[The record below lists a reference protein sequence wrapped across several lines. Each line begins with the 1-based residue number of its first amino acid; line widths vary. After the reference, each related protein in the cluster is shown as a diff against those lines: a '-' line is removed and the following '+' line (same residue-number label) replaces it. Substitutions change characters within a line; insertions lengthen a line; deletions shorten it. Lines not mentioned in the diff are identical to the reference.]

1 MLMRL
6 NKSLCVLLFCLLSV
20 LKLLAQD
27 PLPACPVK
35 GKLMQSVKPMKEM
48 KLLYD
53 TIQVRVDLPAT
64 FKEVGYNEIIDSLGI
79 LSPVL
84 EHLRLVKGGILEDT
98 VRILHIGDS
107 HIRGHIY
114 PQTTGQRLAETFG
127 AVSYTDMGVNGATCL
142 TFTHPNRIA
151 AIAALKPELLILSF
165 GTNESHNKRYNSNL
179 HYHQMDE
186 LISLIRDSLP
196 DVPILLTTP
205 PGSYES
211 FRQKPETQDV
221 CCESADGDCCKYD
234 SEVCP

>member
-6 NKSLCVLLFCLLSV
+6 NKFLCVLLFCLLSV

-84 EHLRLVKGGILEDT
+84 NT
-98 VRILHIGDS
+98 V
-107 HIRGHIY
+107 
-114 PQTTGQRLAETFG
+114 T
-127 AVSYTDMGVNGATCL
+127 
-142 TFTHPNRIA
+142 
-151 AIAALKPELLILSF
+151 LILSF
-165 GTNESHNKRYNSNL
+165 TFCIVIFIYFSPF
-179 HYHQMDE
+179 
-186 LISLIRDSLP
+186 ISFACFIAF
-196 DVPILLTTP
+196 V
-205 PGSYES
+205 
-211 FRQKPETQDV
+211 K
-221 CCESADGDCCKYD
+221 
-234 SEVCP
+234 

>member
-6 NKSLCVLLFCLLSV
+6 NKFLCVLLFCLLSV

-98 VRILHIGDS
+98 VRILQSYPGAYLSSDYRTKIGRN
-107 HIRGHIY
+107 IRRGILY
-114 PQTTGQRLAETFG
+114 RYGSQWSDL
-127 AVSYTDMGVNGATCL
+127 SY
-142 TFTHPNRIA
+142 FY
-151 AIAALKPELLILSF
+151 S
-165 GTNESHNKRYNSNL
+165 S
-179 HYHQMDE
+179 
-186 LISLIRDSLP
+186 
-196 DVPILLTTP
+196 
-205 PGSYES
+205 
-211 FRQKPETQDV
+211 
-221 CCESADGDCCKYD
+221 
-234 SEVCP
+234 

>member
-6 NKSLCVLLFCLLSV
+6 NKFLCVLLFCLLSV

-53 TIQVRVDLPAT
+53 TIQVRVDLPAA

-107 HIRGHIY
+107 HIRGAYLSSDYRTKIGRNIRRGILY
-114 PQTTGQRLAETFG
+114 RYGSQWSDL
-127 AVSYTDMGVNGATCL
+127 SY
-142 TFTHPNRIA
+142 FY
-151 AIAALKPELLILSF
+151 S
-165 GTNESHNKRYNSNL
+165 S
-179 HYHQMDE
+179 
-186 LISLIRDSLP
+186 
-196 DVPILLTTP
+196 
-205 PGSYES
+205 
-211 FRQKPETQDV
+211 
-221 CCESADGDCCKYD
+221 
-234 SEVCP
+234 

>member
-1 MLMRL
+1 MPRRRVIGQRKILPDP
-6 NKSLCVLLFCLLSV
+6 KFGSE
-20 LKLLAQD
+20 LLAKF
-27 PLPACPVK
+27 VNI
-35 GKLMQSVKPMKEM
+35 LMV
-48 KLLYD
+48 
-53 TIQVRVDLPAT
+53 
-64 FKEVGYNEIIDSLGI
+64 
-79 LSPVL
+79 
-84 EHLRLVKGGILEDT
+84 
-98 VRILHIGDS
+98 
-107 HIRGHIY
+107 
-114 PQTTGQRLAETFG
+114 QTTGQRLAETFG

-211 FRQKPETQDV
+211 FRQKRRRRTYVVNPRTVTAVNMIQ
-221 CCESADGDCCKYD
+221 KYARD
-234 SEVCP
+234 HHLVVWDTMS

>member
-6 NKSLCVLLFCLLSV
+6 NKFLCVLLFCLLSV

-107 HIRGHIY
+107 HIRGISIL
-114 PQTTGQRLAETFG
+114 RLPDKDWPKHSARYLIQIWESMERL
-127 AVSYTDMGVNGATCL
+127 VL
-142 TFTHPNRIA
+142 
-151 AIAALKPELLILSF
+151 LLLIL
-165 GTNESHNKRYNSNL
+165 TV
-179 HYHQMDE
+179 
-186 LISLIRDSLP
+186 LP
-196 DVPILLTTP
+196 LLP
-205 PGSYES
+205 L
-211 FRQKPETQDV
+211 
-221 CCESADGDCCKYD
+221 
-234 SEVCP
+234 